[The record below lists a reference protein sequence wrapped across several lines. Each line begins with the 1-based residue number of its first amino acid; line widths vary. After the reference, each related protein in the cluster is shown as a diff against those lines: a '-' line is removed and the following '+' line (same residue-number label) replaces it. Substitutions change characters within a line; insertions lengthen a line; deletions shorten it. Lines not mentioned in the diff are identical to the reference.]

1 MRWFAHRTHLEPAAV
16 VRRTRPR
23 LPTTMPRGTLSGQ
36 HALRQRNWAKKVH
49 KQLSDSASL
58 LKCCASSRKGK
69 PRNEGL
75 SDSKDSSSDSKD
87 QKTK

>member
-1 MRWFAHRTHLEPAAV
+1 
-16 VRRTRPR
+16 
-23 LPTTMPRGTLSGQ
+23 MPRGTLSGQ
-36 HALRQRNWAKKVH
+36 HAIRQRNWAKKVH